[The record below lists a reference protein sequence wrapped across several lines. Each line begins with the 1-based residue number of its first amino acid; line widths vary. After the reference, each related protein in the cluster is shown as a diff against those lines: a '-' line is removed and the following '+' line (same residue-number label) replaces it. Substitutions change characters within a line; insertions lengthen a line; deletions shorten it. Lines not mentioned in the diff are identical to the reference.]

1 MITEFFIG
9 LWDTIAVWFLG
20 FFSSDNLPAWFL
32 QFGDLISNLLASS
45 AGMGAWLDWAF
56 AIAVVVTVLTLW
68 VVGFA
73 VKTVRWLLGLIP
85 TMGGG

>member
-9 LWDTIAVWFLG
+9 LWDTIAVWFLSL
-20 FFSSDNLPAWFL
+20 FPADNLPAWFVG
-32 QFGDLISNLLASS
+32 FGDLVSSLLAS
-45 AGMGAWLDWAF
+45 AGGLGAWVDWNF
-56 AIAVVVTVLTLW
+56 AIAVIVTVLGIWL
-68 VVGFA
+68 VGFA